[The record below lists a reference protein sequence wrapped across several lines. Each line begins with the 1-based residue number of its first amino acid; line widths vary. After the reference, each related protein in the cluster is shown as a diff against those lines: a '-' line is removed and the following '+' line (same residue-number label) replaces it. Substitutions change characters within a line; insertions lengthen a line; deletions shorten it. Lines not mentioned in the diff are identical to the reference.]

1 MTDAER
7 EAFGSHVQRIL
18 NYKSGG
24 CLLSPT
30 EIHLLKAAE
39 HIGVITRRNFS
50 LGNEYQRL
58 ENGVGNLLKKAK
70 REAYLEGYSARSA
83 DTGYNNPY
91 DETKVDGE

>member
-1 MTDAER
+1 MTDDER
-7 EAFGSHVQRIL
+7 ELFSKLVQRIL
-18 NYKSGG
+18 NYQASG
-24 CLLSPT
+24 CLLSPA
-30 EIHLLKAAE
+30 EIFLLKAAE

-70 REAYLEGYSARSA
+70 KEAYLEGYSARSA